1 VCYLLFHAQVCTSVG
16 LCSSSGRPVSG
27 RPLRGAAAAAAAA
40 LRDAAAALRG
50 VSAAGLAAEMNDAA
64 WREAAAKVRSR
75 YGHDQKAAAAAA
87 LSAAAAR
94 YGGSGSSS
102 GKAAVPLTRVRDA
115 VNDAVGGAT
124 ASSSN
129 NMGCDFCNMA
139 VEYIK
144 LALHNN
150 QTKEQIEEVSVCVRA
165 YVCVHVLVH
174 VLRKRVRVYICPT
187 CPLM

>member
-1 VCYLLFHAQVCTSVG
+1 
-16 LCSSSGRPVSG
+16 
-27 RPLRGAAAAAAAA
+27 
-40 LRDAAAALRG
+40 
-50 VSAAGLAAEMNDAA
+50 MNDAA

-124 ASSSN
+124 ASSGN

-150 QTKEQIEEVSVCVRA
+150 QTKEQIEEVSVCVCSCVRMC
-165 YVCVHVLVH
+165 VC
-174 VLRKRVRVYICPT
+174 T
-187 CPLM
+187 CECMRCEKG